1 MYLIKTNPWN
11 HKDYFYDIH
20 LENINSDM
28 FNKNLHDNDTLPQV
42 IDPYV
47 CGYCN
52 TRFCSRNKL
61 FYHLAFMGI
70 DTRDSSK
77 IEEILELEI
86 KDQVVNKRKRRQ
98 KFTKWTKKRLEKDT
112 IRNTKRVKLNDLEL
126 NIKRLSL

>member
-1 MYLIKTNPWN
+1 MYLLKKNPWN
-11 HKDYFYDIH
+11 HKDYIYDIH
-20 LENINSDM
+20 LEQINSDM
-28 FNKNLHDNDTLPQV
+28 FNQNLHDNNALPQV

-70 DTRDSSK
+70 DTRDSN
-77 IEEILELEI
+77 IESLEPEI
-86 KDQVVNKRKRRQ
+86 KDQVVKNRKRRQ
-98 KFTKWTKKRLEKDT
+98 KFVKWTKKRVEKDM
-112 IRNTKRVKLNDLEL
+112 IRNIKRAKLNDLEL

>member
-11 HKDYFYDIH
+11 HKDYIYDINQ
-20 LENINSDM
+20 ENINSDM
-28 FNKNLHDNDTLPQV
+28 FNQNLHDNNALPQV

-52 TRFCSRNKL
+52 TRFCSRNRL

-77 IEEILELEI
+77 IEEEPEI
-86 KDQVVNKRKRRQ
+86 KDQVVKNRKRRQ
-98 KFTKWTKKRLEKDT
+98 KFTKWTQKRLEKDNLRE
-112 IRNTKRVKLNDLEL
+112 IKRTKLNDLEMT
-126 NIKRLSL
+126 IKRLSL

>member
-11 HKDYFYDIH
+11 HKDYIYDIH
-20 LENINSDM
+20 LEKINSDM
-28 FNKNLHDNDTLPQV
+28 FNQNLHDNNALPQV

-70 DTRDSSK
+70 DTRDSN
-77 IEEILELEI
+77 IESLEPEI
-86 KDQVVNKRKRRQ
+86 KDQVVKNRKRRQ
-98 KFTKWTKKRLEKDT
+98 KFVKWTKKRVEKDM
-112 IRNTKRVKLNDLEL
+112 IRNIKRAKLNDLEI

>member
-11 HKDYFYDIH
+11 HKDYIYDINQD
-20 LENINSDM
+20 NINSDM
-28 FNKNLHDNDTLPQV
+28 FNQNLHDNNALPQV

-70 DTRDSSK
+70 DTRDSN
-77 IEEILELEI
+77 IEEKPEI
-86 KDQVVNKRKRRQ
+86 KDQVVKNRKRHQ
-98 KFTKWTKKRLEKDT
+98 KFMKWTKKRAEKDI
-112 IRNTKRVKLNDLEL
+112 IRETKRTKLNDLEM

>member
-11 HKDYFYDIH
+11 HKDYIYDINQ
-20 LENINSDM
+20 ENINSDM
-28 FNKNLHDNDTLPQV
+28 FNQNLHDNNALPQV

-52 TRFCSRNKL
+52 TRFCSRNRL

-77 IEEILELEI
+77 IEEEPEI
-86 KDQVVNKRKRRQ
+86 KDQVVKNRKRRQ
-98 KFTKWTKKRLEKDT
+98 KFTKWTQKRLEKENMRE
-112 IRNTKRVKLNDLEL
+112 IKRTKLNDLEMT
-126 NIKRLSL
+126 IKRLSL